1 MPPEVAEANLV
12 LERHWESLIVG
23 VLYIVLEGLREAL
36 DDAVVHPLNECVSE
50 GEALKETREVAEIEE
65 HTECVLL
72 ANALNENDPLVVAL
86 GWKDGEADFVP
97 AGSMHTKLALPA
109 NAHDHVCA
117 HSSSAVLI
125 SGMQAKDWRW
135 GQLLRSAKHEAG
147 SLYTHSKWPGVAVGY
162 AEAVPDTVSAG
173 AYVVK
178 GAMVARGFA
187 EALGEMVD
195 VRVPVRE
202 RERGGGGGERAR
214 VCKWSVRA
222 RAKDAWI
229 LLAPA

>member
-1 MPPEVAEANLV
+1 
-12 LERHWESLIVG
+12 
-23 VLYIVLEGLREAL
+23 
-36 DDAVVHPLNECVSE
+36 
-50 GEALKETREVAEIEE
+50 
-65 HTECVLL
+65 
-72 ANALNENDPLVVAL
+72 
-86 GWKDGEADFVP
+86 
-97 AGSMHTKLALPA
+97 
-109 NAHDHVCA
+109 
-117 HSSSAVLI
+117 
-125 SGMQAKDWRW
+125 MQAKDWRW